1 MGLNFNVA
9 LDYDQDESS
18 ITLDPALTLMFGVA
32 AYPTTVIID
41 SYGLIAEVGE
51 GNLDWD
57 EIIAACD
64 EAGAKWALVE
74 QDICQ
79 RDPFES
85 IKMSYDYLKTK
96 GFY

>member
-1 MGLNFNVA
+1 MRLEIANFGILWAIHFKDLKMN
-9 LDYDQDESS
+9 LESK
-18 ITLDPALTLMFGVA
+18 AE
-32 AYPTTVIID
+32 
-41 SYGLIAEVGE
+41 IAEVGE

-85 IKMSYDYLKTK
+85 IKMSYDYLTTK
-96 GFY
+96 GFC